1 MRAPAAPGVTQ
12 LTMGTGSGMCGAPDW
27 AFGTRPHLAGN
38 GPIPVRSRS
47 CSIIGGMVEVGLAFV
62 CALVAWSVTA
72 ALIAR
77 AQREGGTYAKVLA
90 GSALALAVALSAA
103 FPGAL
108 LGFSGLTFR
117 IWQIGAGLFGPLL
130 AAWGALEY
138 AVASARAR
146 FAARLAVTTL
156 AVVPGV
162 VLALDPVR
170 SGFGSGYPPQGEH
183 YDLIP
188 GVALGA
194 VHAFA
199 ALALAGGAV
208 AALRGRAAG
217 HRLPVVG
224 MAALAV
230 GLEVAVARLGLGVF
244 GQVLML
250 GALAA
255 LWAAFMRAQKEPEE
269 PQGRRRGGR
278 RRGGGRGRREDEGGP
293 DDHGALEDD
302 GEDEAVFGRRRKAE
316 PQDDYDYDDGYDD
329 GYDRGYGEGPE
340 HGRAGGRPSRLRGV
354 ITIYTL
360 AEGRADDF
368 DDLAEAVVEE
378 VARREPDTLLFACHT
393 VPSAPL
399 QRIVYA
405 IYRDELAQEEH
416 EQQPHVREFARR
428 SGHSVTAT
436 NVIEL
441 SLAGASASD
450 HLAGMLMPR

>member
-1 MRAPAAPGVTQ
+1 
-12 LTMGTGSGMCGAPDW
+12 
-27 AFGTRPHLAGN
+27 
-38 GPIPVRSRS
+38 
-47 CSIIGGMVEVGLAFV
+47 MVEVGLAFV

-77 AQREGGTYAKVLA
+77 GQRDGGTYAKVLA
-90 GSALALAVALSAA
+90 GSAVALAVALSAA

-117 IWQIGAGLFGPLL
+117 VWQIGAGLFGPLL

-138 AVASARAR
+138 AVASPRVR
-146 FAARLAVTTL
+146 FGVRLVVTTL
-156 AVVPGV
+156 AVVPLV

-170 SGFGSGYPPQGEH
+170 SDFGGGYPPQGEH
-183 YDLIP
+183 YDVIP
-188 GVALGA
+188 GIALAA
-194 VHAFA
+194 VHVFA
-199 ALALAGGAV
+199 VLALAGAAA
-208 AALRGRAAG
+208 AALRGRAPG
-217 HRLPVVG
+217 HRASVAGLL
-224 MAALAV
+224 ALAV
-230 GLEVAVARLGLGVF
+230 LLEIAVARLGLGIF

-250 GALAA
+250 GALGA
-255 LWAAFMRAQKEPEE
+255 LWAAFMRAQNPPEE

-278 RRGGGRGRREDEGGP
+278 RRGGRGRRGDGEW
-293 DDHGALEDD
+293 DDDGDD

-316 PQDDYDYDDGYDD
+316 PEDDYGYDD
-329 GYDRGYGEGPE
+329 DRDDYGDPYGGARG
-340 HGRAGGRPSRLRGV
+340 GRAPAGGGRPSRMRGV
-354 ITIYTL
+354 ITIYAL

-368 DDLAEAVVEE
+368 DDVADLVVDE

-405 IYRDELAQEEH
+405 IYRDDLAMEEH

-428 SGHSVTAT
+428 TAHCVTAT

-441 SLAGASASD
+441 ALEGAAASD
-450 HLAGMLMPR
+450 HLAAMLMPR